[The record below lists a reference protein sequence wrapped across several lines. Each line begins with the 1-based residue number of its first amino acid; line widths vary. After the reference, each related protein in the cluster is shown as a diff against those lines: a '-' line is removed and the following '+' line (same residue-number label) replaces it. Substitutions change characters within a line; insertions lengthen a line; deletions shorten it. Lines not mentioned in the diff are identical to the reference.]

1 MPGCFMSNVAR
12 LRHAL
17 PLGQDINVAVSYLD
31 KAIAD
36 AVDAAKE
43 AGLPQGLIV
52 GLLHGHAHVQTR
64 QMVIE

>member
-1 MPGCFMSNVAR
+1 MNKVTR

-17 PLGQDINVAVSYLD
+17 PLGQDINTAVSTLD

-36 AVDAAKE
+36 AVDAAKS

-52 GLLHGHAHVQTR
+52 SLLHGHAHAQTH
-64 QMVIE
+64 QMVCQ